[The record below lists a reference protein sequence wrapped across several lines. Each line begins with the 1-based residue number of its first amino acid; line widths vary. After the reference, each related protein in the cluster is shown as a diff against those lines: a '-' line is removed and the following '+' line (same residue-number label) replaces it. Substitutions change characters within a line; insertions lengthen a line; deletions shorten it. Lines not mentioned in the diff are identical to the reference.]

1 MGPHLCESHLELS
14 SNGKQKLRLT
24 VTYFLHLFLITHNL
38 SILDIRSNFL
48 AVILTCWWLP
58 PAGYHPRVCQV
69 ISFVRSARCFL
80 FSLLY
85 MFMVL
90 NVFAASQF
98 GCVAILDSYFSAYL
112 LICSLTVGIP
122 RYLRMSSFLT
132 YHGGHIFK
140 RDIAKFLHYYIVCIA
155 IRNCKRKCTIR

>member
-1 MGPHLCESHLELS
+1 
-14 SNGKQKLRLT
+14 
-24 VTYFLHLFLITHNL
+24 
-38 SILDIRSNFL
+38 
-48 AVILTCWWLP
+48 
-58 PAGYHPRVCQV
+58 
-69 ISFVRSARCFL
+69 
-80 FSLLY
+80 

-132 YHGGHIFK
+132 YHGAFT
-140 RDIAKFLHYYIVCIA
+140 IVLSILACIVS
-155 IRNCKRKCTIR
+155 ILFI